1 MTMTKNKKIQRSP
14 LTIAVL
20 ALLAEEPM
28 HPYRMQQLIK
38 KRGKDEVINVRQR
51 TSIYQTIERLLR
63 DGLIVVRGTSR
74 ETGRPDRTVYEATE
88 EGKALLLEW
97 LRDMLSALPQEFP
110 EFPAALSFL
119 GLLRI
124 QEVEQLLEKRTVA
137 LKEEL
142 ARIDSALQTAK
153 AAIPRLFMLEMEY
166 KRTVIEAELK
176 WVSCLIGD
184 IRSGDLVWDE
194 EWLREIAQRFASPNN
209 EPV

>member
-1 MTMTKNKKIQRSP
+1 M
-14 LTIAVL
+14 
-20 ALLAEEPM
+20 
-28 HPYRMQQLIK
+28 
-38 KRGKDEVINVRQR
+38 INVRQR

-63 DGLIVVRGTSR
+63 DGLIAVRGTSR

-110 EFPAALSFL
+110 EFPAALPFL

-124 QEVEQLLEKRTVA
+124 QEVEQLLEKRTIA

-142 ARIDSALQTAK
+142 ARITAK

-209 EPV
+209 EPVIAGRR